1 LIVAPVVKLKV
12 PTAPTA
18 LSGTVRPVL
27 PASPVQ
33 IQRANP
39 AGGWTTV
46 ISTTVDYAGA
56 FTVSFPVTPG
66 TYRAR
71 VAAGKGWAVALS
83 AELQVVK
90 T

>member
-1 LIVAPVVKLKV
+1 V
-12 PTAPTA
+12 
-18 LSGTVRPVL
+18 LS
-27 PASPVQ
+27 AAPVQ
-33 IQRANP
+33 IQRAND

-46 ISTTVDYAGA
+46 ATTTVDAAGA
-56 FTVSFPVTPG
+56 FSIAFPVVPG

-71 VAAGKGWAVALS
+71 IVAGKGWAVALS

>member
-1 LIVAPVVKLKV
+1 
-12 PTAPTA
+12 
-18 LSGTVRPVL
+18 VRPPL
-27 PASPVQ
+27 PAAAVQ
-33 IQRANP
+33 IQRAND

-46 ISTTVDYAGA
+46 VSTTADDSGA
-56 FTVSFPVTPG
+56 FAASFPVTPG

-71 VAAGKGWAVALS
+71 VAAGRGWAVALS